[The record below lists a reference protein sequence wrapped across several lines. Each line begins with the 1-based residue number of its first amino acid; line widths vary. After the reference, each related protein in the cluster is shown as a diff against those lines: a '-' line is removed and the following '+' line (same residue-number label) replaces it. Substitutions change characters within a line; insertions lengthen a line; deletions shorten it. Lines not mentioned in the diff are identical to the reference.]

1 MKKMNMVVVSSVED
15 IIYRSVAEVAVV
27 THVAPHH
34 GDDAMSMAIL
44 SMLLGKPL
52 LVYRTRNEQEIQKAA
67 AVGATIVDV
76 GGVYDPAKLRFDHHQ
91 RDFAEM
97 RSDGTKYSS
106 AGLLW
111 KEYGVKICTT
121 FCLEGQAE
129 EAAKLV
135 DEYLIRGIDAADYG
149 VRLPGDAW
157 SISSVLGG
165 CNRTY
170 KERVTPDPYALNAQV
185 GDDDIFL
192 EACELAA
199 FMLWRAIE
207 QAASVLYGRRE
218 VEKAVQDAEGR
229 IMILPEFIGGWI
241 QTVLATANPKS
252 GEILYGVY
260 QDIQG
265 GWKVQAI
272 PPSADTMNLQRK
284 PLPKAWRGLNGTA
297 LQEATGVADAIF
309 CHAGGF
315 ICGTKSYKG
324 ALRLAELA
332 VAAEE

>member
-1 MKKMNMVVVSSVED
+1 MMNMMVVDSMED
-15 IIYRSVAEVAVV
+15 IICRSTTETAVV

-91 RDFAEM
+91 RNFVEM

-149 VRLPGDAW
+149 VRLPDDAW
-157 SISSVLGG
+157 SISMALGG
-165 CNRTY
+165 FNRTY

-185 GDDDIFL
+185 GDDEIFV
-192 EACELAA
+192 EACEFAWCI
-199 FMLWRAIE
+199 LWRAIE
-207 QAASVLYGRRE
+207 QAASVLYGRHE
-218 VEKAVQDAEGR
+218 VERCVAAAEDG
-229 IMILPEFIGGWI
+229 IMVLPEFIGGWI
-241 QTVLATANPKS
+241 QTVLAIANPKG

-284 PLPKAWRGLNGTA
+284 LLPKAWRGLSGAA

-309 CHAGGF
+309 CHVGGF
-315 ICGTKSYKG
+315 ICGAKSYEG